1 MEKIE
6 TNSLRIINLKN
17 GKRIFK
23 KNLSL
28 EIVALP
34 ESHDIIQDELYKK
47 QINFNEISY
56 IYNSYDI
63 TFTFYIFLGSICI
76 SLIFYFMISDV
87 KGISLF
93 SLAFAILG
101 TFNLIYSFLKRN
113 KKKMIMYRSQG
124 ILQYPDFF
132 LKSPIVTK
140 FENTVAILGGSGS
153 YGALILKLRQTS
165 FFTNYHINNFAPL
178 KYWSFMVWYMDK
190 NRPLPP
196 GNAFD
201 EYRERDFQSRKAE
214 GFPSPLYPSFVP
226 TPEATPEQQAER
238 DKYWEERFTTD
249 ENGET
254 LRHFWERDRSLK
266 VKSTQN
272 N

>member
-1 MEKIE
+1 MEEIN
-6 TNSLRIINLKN
+6 NSFKTINLRSR
-17 GKRIFK
+17 KRIFK
-23 KNLSL
+23 NTLKL
-28 EIVALP
+28 EIVYVP
-34 ESHDIIQDELYKK
+34 ESEDKVESDLYNEKVKINEDLFFLNFSDLKFNLYVFIGCVCLAIIFFFTEIYFLSAIVTLLGLLY
-47 QINFNEISY
+47 ISY
-56 IYNSYDI
+56 NYLVKNNKK
-63 TFTFYIFLGSICI
+63 
-76 SLIFYFMISDV
+76 LILD
-87 KGISLF
+87 
-93 SLAFAILG
+93 
-101 TFNLIYSFLKRN
+101 RN
-113 KKKMIMYRSQG
+113 KNL
-124 ILQYPDFF
+124 LQYPDFF

-201 EYRERDFQSRKAE
+201 EYRERDFQRRKAE

-238 DKYWEERFTTD
+238 DKYWEERFTID

-266 VKSTQN
+266 VDTSQYN
-272 N
+272 